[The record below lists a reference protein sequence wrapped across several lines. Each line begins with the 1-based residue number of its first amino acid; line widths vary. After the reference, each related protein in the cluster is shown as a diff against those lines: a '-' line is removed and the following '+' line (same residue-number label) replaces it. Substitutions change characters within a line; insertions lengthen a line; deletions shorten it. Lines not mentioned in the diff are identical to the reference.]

1 MYRNNFDLIE
11 NLRNGEE
18 SAYAYLLKLYHKQ
31 LFTYLITLTHNHAAA
46 EDIIQNVFLKLWE
59 YRKRLNPEYSIR
71 NFLYKSCYNEF
82 VNHYKK
88 NQRITYFEKEYI
100 ETIES
105 VGINNDIH
113 HLERQKEI
121 VFQGISSLPDKCAEV
136 FLLSKREGL
145 TNIEIAQ
152 YLKISL
158 KTVEGHL
165 TKAYA
170 ILREQLG
177 GKIVSILFLLLKKT
191 FFKHN

>member
-59 YRKRLNPEYSIR
+59 YRKHLNPEYSIR

-121 VFQGISSLPDKCAEV
+121 VFQGVSSLPDKCAEV